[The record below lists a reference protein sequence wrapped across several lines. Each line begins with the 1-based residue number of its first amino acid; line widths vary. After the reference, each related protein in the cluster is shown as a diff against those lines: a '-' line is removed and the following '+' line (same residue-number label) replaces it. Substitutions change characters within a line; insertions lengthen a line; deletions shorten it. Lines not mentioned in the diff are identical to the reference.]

1 MVYVTDREIWSCS
14 MGRSIVDCGRATSH
28 MGKGIIPFPLQ
39 TIITLVRG
47 SSLMWSCATP
57 CDCHVM
63 MPVVLV
69 MCHVIVMCY
78 PVVSCDIVMYIVVVL
93 S

>member
-1 MVYVTDREIWSCS
+1 
-14 MGRSIVDCGRATSH
+14 MGRSIADCGRATSH
-28 MGKGIIPFPLQ
+28 MGKGIIPFPPQ

-47 SSLMWSCATP
+47 CSLMWSCATP

-69 MCHVIVMCY
+69 MCHTCDSHVL
-78 PVVSCDIVMYIVVVL
+78 PVVSCDIIVMYIVVVL